1 MVRHLRL
8 ERQAHEELP
17 VAADERRWPDHPG
30 NPGPDRG
37 VDLHVSAPESTAVP
51 LSVLD
56 LSPIPSGRP
65 ASSALHDTVALA
77 KATESFG
84 YRRFWLAEHHNI
96 GSVASSAPMVMIAT
110 VAAATSVIRVGS
122 GGIMLPNHAP
132 LAVAESFRVLE
143 GLHPGRIDLGLGRA
157 PGTDQLTA
165 YALRR
170 GRVEGD
176 EFPQQLAELLA
187 YVDGFPD
194 EHPFKPLRAIPD
206 DVPLPP
212 LWILGSSLYGGQAA
226 AAFGTGFA
234 FAGHF
239 GSADPAE
246 AVAGYRERFEPSDR
260 LAEPRVILGVAA
272 IASESEERDEAL
284 TGEQPVDACGCAEPA
299 GPVPTPEEDA
309 ARSGTSRSSS
319 WLPSGGGSCRSAPP
333 SRSRD
338 DLEPRR
344 ATPGTDGLVITT
356 QVRDVAERAGGRRA
370 GRQGLLRLERCCRCS
385 RADRGTTARTSPHA
399 SVTSSVVSP
408 LVEGVEPATARSNEG
423 RTLAA

>member
-1 MVRHLRL
+1 M
-8 ERQAHEELP
+8 
-17 VAADERRWPDHPG
+17 
-30 NPGPDRG
+30 
-37 VDLHVSAPESTAVP
+37 SSSTVP

-56 LSPIPSGRP
+56 LSPIPSGKP
-65 ASSALHDTVALA
+65 ASSALHETVALA
-77 KATESFG
+77 KAAESFG
-84 YRRFWLAEHHNI
+84 YHRYWLAEHHNI

-110 VAAATSVIRVGS
+110 VAAHTSTIRVGS

-165 YALRR
+165 FALRR
-170 GRVEGD
+170 GLRAQGESD
-176 EFPQQLAELLA
+176 EFPQQLSELLA

-246 AVAGYRERFEPSDR
+246 AVAGYRERFEPSER

-272 IASESEERDEAL
+272 IAAETEERAEAL
-284 TGEQPVDACGCAEPA
+284 AKANDLSMVRLMQNRP
-299 GPVPTPEEDA
+299 GPVPTPEEA
-309 ARSGTSRSSS
+309 AAHPWTEQELALAAQRRRFMSVGT
-319 WLPSGGGSCRSAPP
+319 PEQV
-333 SRSRD
+333 RD
-338 DLEPRR
+338 DLERR
-344 ATPGTDGLVITT
+344 RTYAGADELVITT
-356 QVRDVAERAGGRRA
+356 QVHGLAERVLSYELVAKAYAG
-370 GRQGLLRLERCCRCS
+370 
-385 RADRGTTARTSPHA
+385 
-399 SVTSSVVSP
+399 
-408 LVEGVEPATARSNEG
+408 
-423 RTLAA
+423 

>member
-1 MVRHLRL
+1 
-8 ERQAHEELP
+8 
-17 VAADERRWPDHPG
+17 
-30 NPGPDRG
+30 
-37 VDLHVSAPESTAVP
+37 VP

-77 KATESFG
+77 RATESFG
-84 YRRFWLAEHHNI
+84 YQRFWLAEHHNI
-96 GSVASSAPMVMIAT
+96 ASVASSAPMVMIAT
-110 VAAATSVIRVGS
+110 VAAATSTIRVGS

-143 GLHPGRIDLGLGRA
+143 GLHPGRIDLGIGRA

-170 GRVEGD
+170 GRVDPD
-176 EFPQQLAELLA
+176 EFPQQFSELLA

-194 EHPFKPLRAIPD
+194 DHPFKPLRAIPD

-246 AVAGYRERFEPSDR
+246 AVAGYRQNFKPSDR
-260 LAEPRVILGVAA
+260 LREPRVILGVAA
-272 IASESEERDEAL
+272 IASDSEERAEAL
-284 TGEQPVDACGCAEPA
+284 ALANDLSMVRLMQNRP
-299 GPVPTPEEDA
+299 GPVPTPEEA
-309 ARSGTSRSSS
+309 AAHDWTDQERQLAAQRRRFMSVGTPEQVRE
-319 WLPSGGGSCRSAPP
+319 
-333 SRSRD
+333 
-338 DLEPRR
+338 DLERR
-344 ATPGTDGLVITT
+344 RTYADADELIITT
-356 QVRDVAERAGGRRA
+356 QVHDLAEREQSYELIAKA
-370 GRQGLLRLERCCRCS
+370 Y
-385 RADRGTTARTSPHA
+385 A
-399 SVTSSVVSP
+399 
-408 LVEGVEPATARSNEG
+408 N
-423 RTLAA
+423 

>member
-1 MVRHLRL
+1 VTF
-8 ERQAHEELP
+8 
-17 VAADERRWPDHPG
+17 
-30 NPGPDRG
+30 
-37 VDLHVSAPESTAVP
+37 STTVP

-65 ASSALHDTVALA
+65 ASSALHDTVTLA
-77 KATESFG
+77 RAAESFG
-84 YRRFWLAEHHNI
+84 YQRFWLAEHHNI

-110 VAAATSVIRVGS
+110 VAAATSTIRVGS

-176 EFPQQLAELLA
+176 EFPQQMAELLA
-187 YVDGFPD
+187 YVDGFPED
-194 EHPFKPLRAIPD
+194 HPFAPLRAIPD

-234 FAGHF
+234 YAGHF

-246 AVAGYRERFEPSDR
+246 AVAGYRERFVPSTR
-260 LAEPRVILGVAA
+260 LPEPRVVLGVAA
-272 IASESEERDEAL
+272 IVSESEERAEAL
-284 TGEQPVDACGCAEPA
+284 ARANDLAMVRLMQNRP
-299 GPVPTPEEDA
+299 GPVPTPEEA
-309 ARSGTSRSSS
+309 AAHRWTEQELALAAQRRAFVSVGT
-319 WLPSGGGSCRSAPP
+319 PEQV
-333 SRSRD
+333 RD
-338 DLEPRR
+338 DLERR
-344 ATPGTDGLVITT
+344 RVYADADELVVTT
-356 QVRDVAERAGGRRA
+356 QVHDIAERVLSYE
-370 GRQGLLRLERCCRCS
+370 LL
-385 RADRGTTARTSPHA
+385 AKAY
-399 SVTSSVVSP
+399 
-408 LVEGVEPATARSNEG
+408 
-423 RTLAA
+423 AA

>member
-1 MVRHLRL
+1 MSH
-8 ERQAHEELP
+8 
-17 VAADERRWPDHPG
+17 
-30 NPGPDRG
+30 
-37 VDLHVSAPESTAVP
+37 STSVP

-77 KATESFG
+77 RATESFG
-84 YRRFWLAEHHNI
+84 YQRFWLAEHHNI
-96 GSVASSAPMVMIAT
+96 ASVASSAPMVMIAT
-110 VAAATSVIRVGS
+110 VAAATSTIRVGS

-143 GLHPGRIDLGLGRA
+143 GLHPGRIDLGIGRA

-170 GRVEGD
+170 GRVDPD
-176 EFPQQLAELLA
+176 EFPQQFSELLA

-194 EHPFKPLRAIPD
+194 DHPFKPLRAIPD

-246 AVAGYRERFEPSDR
+246 AVAGYRQNFKPSDR
-260 LAEPRVILGVAA
+260 LREPRVILGVAA
-272 IASESEERDEAL
+272 IASDSEERAEAL
-284 TGEQPVDACGCAEPA
+284 ALANDLSMVRLMQNRP
-299 GPVPTPEEDA
+299 GPVPTPEEA
-309 ARSGTSRSSS
+309 AAHDWTDQERQLAAQRRRFMSVGTPEQVRE
-319 WLPSGGGSCRSAPP
+319 
-333 SRSRD
+333 
-338 DLEPRR
+338 DLERR
-344 ATPGTDGLVITT
+344 RTYADADELIITT
-356 QVRDVAERAGGRRA
+356 QVHDLAEREQSYELIAKA
-370 GRQGLLRLERCCRCS
+370 Y
-385 RADRGTTARTSPHA
+385 A
-399 SVTSSVVSP
+399 
-408 LVEGVEPATARSNEG
+408 N
-423 RTLAA
+423 

>member
-1 MVRHLRL
+1 MTSL
-8 ERQAHEELP
+8 Q
-17 VAADERRWPDHPG
+17 
-30 NPGPDRG
+30 
-37 VDLHVSAPESTAVP
+37 TTVP

-65 ASSALHDTVALA
+65 ASSALHETVRLA
-77 KATESFG
+77 RAAESFG
-84 YRRFWLAEHHNI
+84 YQRYWLAEHHNI

-110 VAAATSVIRVGS
+110 VAAATSTIRVGS

-170 GRVEGD
+170 GRVESE
-176 EFPQQLAELLA
+176 EFPQQLSELLA

-194 EHPFKPLRAIPD
+194 EHPFAPLRAIPD

-212 LWILGSSLYGGQAA
+212 LWILGSSLYGGHAA

-246 AVAGYRERFEPSDR
+246 AVAGYRERFEPSTR
-260 LAEPRVILGVAA
+260 LAGPRAILGVAA
-272 IASESEERDEAL
+272 IAAETEERAEAL
-284 TGEQPVDACGCAEPA
+284 ARANDLSMVRLMQNRP
-299 GPVPTPEEDA
+299 GPVPTAEEA
-309 ARSGTSRSSS
+309 AAHDWTEQELQLAAQRRRFMSVGT
-319 WLPSGGGSCRSAPP
+319 PDQVHA
-333 SRSRD
+333 
-338 DLEPRR
+338 DLERR
-344 ATPGTDGLVITT
+344 RTYADADELVITT
-356 QVRDVAERAGGRRA
+356 QVHDLAERVLSYE
-370 GRQGLLRLERCCRCS
+370 LL
-385 RADRGTTARTSPHA
+385 AKAY
-399 SVTSSVVSP
+399 
-408 LVEGVEPATARSNEG
+408 
-423 RTLAA
+423 AA

>member
-1 MVRHLRL
+1 M
-8 ERQAHEELP
+8 
-17 VAADERRWPDHPG
+17 
-30 NPGPDRG
+30 
-37 VDLHVSAPESTAVP
+37 TTVP

-77 KATESFG
+77 RATESFG
-84 YRRFWLAEHHNI
+84 YHRFWLAEHHNI

-110 VAAATSVIRVGS
+110 VAAATSTIRVGS

-165 YALRR
+165 FALRR
-170 GRVEGD
+170 GLRAQGESD
-176 EFPQQLAELLA
+176 EFPQQFSELLA

-212 LWILGSSLYGGQAA
+212 LWILGSSLYGGRAA

-246 AVAGYRERFEPSDR
+246 AVAGYRDSFEPSER

-272 IASESEERDEAL
+272 IAAETEERAEAL
-284 TGEQPVDACGCAEPA
+284 AKANDLSMVRLMQNNP
-299 GPVPTPEEDA
+299 GPGPTPEEA
-309 ARSGTSRSSS
+309 AAHPWTEQELQLAAQRRRFMSVGT
-319 WLPSGGGSCRSAPP
+319 PDQV
-333 SRSRD
+333 RD
-338 DLEPRR
+338 DLERR
-344 ATPGTDGLVITT
+344 RTYAGADELVITT
-356 QVRDVAERAGGRRA
+356 QVHDLAERVLSYE
-370 GRQGLLRLERCCRCS
+370 LL
-385 RADRGTTARTSPHA
+385 AKAY
-399 SVTSSVVSP
+399 
-408 LVEGVEPATARSNEG
+408 
-423 RTLAA
+423 AA

>member
-1 MVRHLRL
+1 VTLR
-8 ERQAHEELP
+8 
-17 VAADERRWPDHPG
+17 PG
-30 NPGPDRG
+30 
-37 VDLHVSAPESTAVP
+37 VTSSAPTTVP

-65 ASSALHDTVALA
+65 ASSALHETIELA
-77 KATESFG
+77 KAAETFG
-84 YRRFWLAEHHNI
+84 YQRFWLAEHHNI
-96 GSVASSAPMVMIAT
+96 ASVASSAPMVMIAA
-110 VAAATSVIRVGS
+110 VAAATTTLRVGS

-170 GRVEGD
+170 GREGGD
-176 EFPQQLAELLA
+176 DFPQQFAELLA

-194 EHPFKPLRAIPD
+194 DHPFKPLKAIPD

-212 LWILGSSLYGGQAA
+212 VWILGSSLYGGHAA

-246 AVAGYRERFEPSDR
+246 AVAGYRTRFEPSTR

-272 IASESEERDEAL
+272 IAAETEERAEAL
-284 TGEQPVDACGCAEPA
+284 ARANDLSMVRLMQNRP
-299 GPVPTPEEDA
+299 GPVPTPEEA
-309 ARSGTSRSSS
+309 AAHPWTEQELALAAQRRRFISVGT
-319 WLPSGGGSCRSAPP
+319 PEQV
-333 SRSRD
+333 RD
-338 DLEPRR
+338 DLERR
-344 ATPGTDGLVITT
+344 RLEADADELIITT
-356 QVRDVAERAGGRRA
+356 QIHDAAERR
-370 GRQGLLRLERCCRCS
+370 
-385 RADRGTTARTSPHA
+385 
-399 SVTSSVVSP
+399 SSYE
-408 LVEGVEPATARSNEG
+408 LVAKAYIG
-423 RTLAA
+423 

>member
-1 MVRHLRL
+1 M
-8 ERQAHEELP
+8 
-17 VAADERRWPDHPG
+17 
-30 NPGPDRG
+30 
-37 VDLHVSAPESTAVP
+37 P

-56 LSPIPSGRP
+56 LSPIPSGRR
-65 ASSALHDTVALA
+65 ASSALHHTIELA
-77 KATESFG
+77 RAVESYG

-96 GSVASSAPMVMIAT
+96 PSVASSAPMVMIAS
-110 VAAATSVIRVGS
+110 VAAATQTIRVGS

-170 GRVEGD
+170 GRVEAD
-176 EFPQQLAELLA
+176 EFPQQMAELLA
-187 YVDGFPD
+187 YVDGFPED
-194 EHPFKPLRAIPD
+194 HPFAPLTAIPD

-246 AVAGYRERFEPSDR
+246 AVRGYRDNFRPSSR

-272 IASESEERDEAL
+272 IAAETEERAEAL
-284 TGEQPVDACGCAEPA
+284 ARAHDLAMVRLMQNRPQ
-299 GPVPTPEEDA
+299 PVPTPEEA
-309 ARSGTSRSSS
+309 AAHPWTDQELELAAKRRRFVSVGTPEQVRE
-319 WLPSGGGSCRSAPP
+319 
-333 SRSRD
+333 
-338 DLEPRR
+338 DLERR
-344 ATPGTDGLVITT
+344 RTHADADELIITT
-356 QVRDVAERAGGRRA
+356 QIHDPAERRLSYELIAKAYAG
-370 GRQGLLRLERCCRCS
+370 
-385 RADRGTTARTSPHA
+385 
-399 SVTSSVVSP
+399 
-408 LVEGVEPATARSNEG
+408 
-423 RTLAA
+423 